1 MQIKYKNI
9 ECKTIMI
16 QCPLSVLQD
25 HVFGFETYL
34 SCHDPNDNT
43 PHVTHTCAAGGGLT
57 ICCGGAEQNKTSR
70 REIQKREKMKKQSDG
85 SEIKT
90 EERRVNREEGR
101 DNLCP
106 EGCLTLTIYLRTD
119 KCLSV
124 FTSPFLQKHATE
136 GKTGMHTEKH

>member
-43 PHVTHTCAAGGGLT
+43 PPRHTHLCSGWGFNYLLWR
-57 ICCGGAEQNKTSR
+57 CRAEQN
-70 REIQKREKMKKQSDG
+70 QQ
-85 SEIKT
+85 
-90 EERRVNREEGR
+90 ER
-101 DNLCP
+101 D
-106 EGCLTLTIYLRTD
+106 
-119 KCLSV
+119 
-124 FTSPFLQKHATE
+124 
-136 GKTGMHTEKH
+136 TEKRKDEETE